1 MRKSKL
7 LFQWI
12 HKKHLI
18 KFKIFSD
25 LKTTTTKSLQIEIE
39 ENFVYP
45 IKGSFQKP
53 TAKNKLT
60 GQLLNSLHFR
70 EGVRKECL
78 LSFIQSCFR
87 NPSKCNETTE
97 SINIGKEKQRCF
109 YLQTDMID
117 NTENT
122 MEYKKNLLELI
133 SKLIKVSIYKVN
145 IQNQFY
151 IYQHQKLGNE
161 KF

>member
-39 ENFVYP
+39 ENFFFP

-70 EGVRKECL
+70 EEQGKNVYSL
-78 LSFIQSCFR
+78 LFKAVLEIQASVMR
-87 NPSKCNETTE
+87 
-97 SINIGKEKQRCF
+97 Q
-109 YLQTDMID
+109 Q
-117 NTENT
+117 
-122 MEYKKNLLELI
+122 
-133 SKLIKVSIYKVN
+133 KV
-145 IQNQFY
+145 
-151 IYQHQKLGNE
+151 
-161 KF
+161 

>member
-39 ENFVYP
+39 ENFFFP

-109 YLQTDMID
+109 YLHTDIID
-117 NTENT
+117 NTGNT
-122 MEYKKNLLELI
+122 MEYKKNLLEFYKFILNLNSFNLNFLLRSLI
-133 SKLIKVSIYKVN
+133 CELK
-145 IQNQFY
+145 
-151 IYQHQKLGNE
+151 
-161 KF
+161 